1 MNVPFS
7 HPSEDRGQ
15 KDGRKVRSRWEGTL
29 TFRRAAR
36 EGEARR
42 AEGEARARGGDRGPG
57 VMPGDHKVRRGCT
70 RGERGAL

>member
-7 HPSEDRGQ
+7 HSSGGRGQ
-15 KDGRKVRSRWEGTL
+15 KDGRKVRWCWEGTL

-36 EGEARR
+36 
-42 AEGEARARGGDRGPG
+42 EGEARARGGDRGPG
-57 VMPGDHKVRRGCT
+57 VMPGDHKERRGCT